1 VTSVNDAPAGTDNTV
16 TTLEDTAYT
25 LTAADF
31 GFGDLNDGPAN
42 VRSTFMRQSVLVLAA
57 LAAASIAPLPRPAL
71 AETVQTQL
79 TSYEEVPA
87 LSTAAGG
94 TFRAFINDAA
104 GTIRYTLSYSG
115 LESDVKMA
123 HIHFGQ
129 LSVSG
134 GISVWLCQTAELVD
148 PTGLAPTCLQSGT
161 VQGTIRAANVTGL
174 AAAQGIEAMQFA
186 EVIAAIRGGV
196 AYVNVHSTK
205 FLGGEI
211 RGQLRED

>member
-1 VTSVNDAPAGTDNTV
+1 
-16 TTLEDTAYT
+16 
-25 LTAADF
+25 
-31 GFGDLNDGPAN
+31 
-42 VRSTFMRQSVLVLAA
+42 MRQSVLVMAA

-87 LSTAAGG
+87 LASAASGA
-94 TFRAFINDAA
+94 FRAFIDDAA

-129 LSVSG
+129 LSVNG

-148 PTGLAPTCLQSGT
+148 PTGLAPTCVQSGT
-161 VQGTIRAANVTGL
+161 VTGLLTQANVIGP
-174 AAAQGIEAMQFA
+174 AGQGIPAAQFA
-186 EVIAAIRGGV
+186 EIVAAIRAGV
-196 AYVNVHSTK
+196 AYVNVHSAT

-211 RGQLRED
+211 RGQL

>member
-1 VTSVNDAPAGTDNTV
+1 
-16 TTLEDTAYT
+16 
-25 LTAADF
+25 
-31 GFGDLNDGPAN
+31 
-42 VRSTFMRQSVLVLAA
+42 MRRLAFITAA
-57 LAAASIAPLPRPAL
+57 LAAASIGALPRAAL
-71 AETVQTQL
+71 AETVHVHL

-129 LSVSG
+129 LSVNG
-134 GISVWLCQTAELVD
+134 GISIWLCQTAGFVD
-148 PTGLAPTCLQSGT
+148 PTGLAPTCVQSGT
-161 VQGTIRAANVTGL
+161 VTGLLTQANVVGP
-174 AAAQGIEAMQFA
+174 AGQGIPPTQFA
-186 EVIAAIRGGV
+186 EIVAAIRAGV
-196 AYVNVHSTK
+196 AYVNVHSST

-211 RGQLRED
+211 RGQL